1 MQEQLLP
8 LVKTAIDT
16 NLRKE
21 GVVKLLEFIN
31 TKQPTHRKTILKIN
45 LLNGQTPNPYYVRA
59 LGELLCVDFR
69 ASLLDSIG
77 EASAILSE
85 ARAKALLSDIFK
97 IISGEGEGV
106 NDESKLK
113 SLAQLAMIG
122 TEPRLKA
129 FRKDVATARGITL
142 PALQEVTRDAQEVA
156 SMVQATAEAKSE
168 VQTAVTTSQKTKAK
182 AKVTQA
188 QNATTAAVKSSR
200 SKPTAVAVAAIA
212 AATAEAL
219 ADTIEKEEGLTGE
232 QKTAMALKGK
242 GIIAAGAG
250 SGKTKVL
257 ASKVKFLIKEGA
269 KSREIIATS
278 FSAKSGQELRSRIT
292 AMGVKGLENRNFGT
306 THSIA
311 MSLINRQDPYGYAS
325 RHLVVDKEQE
335 SLVKR
340 AIDQVSVL
348 PSGGDLIEPPGVGD
362 IKDFF
367 GEEFTHRTRLEVD
380 EEKEKNKRMV
390 ILKLVQGVSS
400 ARAALGT
407 QAWMAQDIKYLA
419 PMVSTPA
426 QQWTEA
432 QISYLEALVKKPGG
446 RGAKALEHFNL
457 NDDFTSKGPRAQKKT
472 AARYTDMTED
482 ELLTP
487 YKKPDI
493 IPMNKW
499 YNRGQTPKSSRMK
512 VKSGDAAKISPKEI
526 LLYITK
532 NKGRLITPL
541 QAWHL
546 GEVGGETQSLNAA
559 VYAAYED
566 LKAADWASDFDD
578 KLIEACRILRKK
590 PGALTNETNH
600 LKHILVDEAQD
611 LNPAQH
617 MLFGLLAGEIDENGN
632 KKERMRAET
641 YCLIGDDKQAIYEF
655 RGAEPDEF
663 ISKSDKVETNG
674 EKGDFTTTYL
684 TTNFRSTRNIVEAAN
699 KLIAKNTRQIP
710 MECKPR
716 PNADEGLI
724 THKVYADYAES
735 AKASIDEIEA
745 EMKGGRT
752 LKASSGNHPNF
763 GIAARTNA
771 ELIPY
776 ALELLSRGIK
786 FKCPVNPLESPTY
799 KAILSW
805 MGFLSSDP
813 KVLEDSLFNAYK
825 TLGMRLPQ
833 FERIVRGANKTSRP
847 VVDFFLDNTSR
858 AGLYASSNKLTQPEK
873 AGITKLKN
881 LYATHIESLRSL
893 QNQNKTPV
901 LILNAILSL
910 KGDSKKS
917 LMDELVELNLK
928 DPDAAGDLIDND
940 AESDRGVD
948 ERDVKQ
954 AALALIQPLFNL
966 LSRHNTIRDALG
978 ELDKMLETSK
988 KSFKKESGT
997 DRTVREAEPD
1007 NDYVVLDTCHGWKGL
1022 ECEDMY
1028 IPMPANRFPT
1038 LVESDQEKELASERR
1053 LAYVAITRG
1062 RSKVRLMC
1070 PNILLDGKTP
1080 GGVSEFVGDAC
1091 VPDQDSGISATKKK
1105 GRKKSS
1111 ALQVFAE
1118 LAVLDDGLTEEELE
1132 EFYGA

>member
-8 LVKTAIDT
+8 LTKTAIDRD
-16 NLRKE
+16 LRKE
-21 GVVKLLEFIN
+21 GVVKLLGFIKE
-31 TKQPTHRKTILKIN
+31 KQPALKSIAMITA
-45 LLNGQTPNPYYVRA
+45 LNSTPNAVYLKK

-77 EASAILSE
+77 EASILS
-85 ARAKALLSDIFK
+85 ATNAKALLSEIFK
-97 IISGEGEGV
+97 IISERGEGA
-106 NDESKLK
+106 NDQSKLK
-113 SLAQLAMIG
+113 SLALLAMIG
-122 TEPRLKA
+122 TEPKLKA
-129 FRKDVATARGITL
+129 FRNDVATAKGITL
-142 PALQEVTRDAQEVA
+142 PAFEEVA
-156 SMVQATAEAKSE
+156 RDTEEVIATVQATVDAKSE
-168 VQTAVTTSQKTKAK
+168 AQTAVTPQAKAKAK
-182 AKVTQA
+182 AKVAQA
-188 QNATTAAVKSSR
+188 EKATTAAVKSSR
-200 SKPTAVAVAAIA
+200 SRTTAVAVAAVA
-212 AATAEAL
+212 TATAEAP
-219 ADTIEKEEGLTGE
+219 AETIAKEEGLTDE
-232 QKTAMALKGK
+232 QKRAMALKGK

-278 FSAKSGQELRSRIT
+278 FSAKSGQELRSRIM

-348 PSGGDLIEPPGVGD
+348 PSGGTLIEPPGVEE

-367 GEEFTHRTRLEVD
+367 GEEFISRTRLVV
-380 EEKEKNKRMV
+380 EEEIEKNKRMV
-390 ILKLVQGVSS
+390 ILKLVEGVSS

-426 QQWTEA
+426 EQWTEA

-446 RGAKALEHFNL
+446 RGAKALDYFNL
-457 NDDFTSKGPRAQKKT
+457 NDDFTSKGPRAQKT
-472 AARYTDMTED
+472 AARYTEMSED

-487 YKKPDI
+487 YKKPAI
-493 IPMNKW
+493 IPMDKW
-499 YNRGQTPKSSRMK
+499 YNRGETPKSSRMK

-590 PGALTNETNH
+590 PGALARETIH

-632 KKERMRAET
+632 KKETMRAET

-663 ISKSDKVETNG
+663 ISKSDQVETNG
-674 EKGDFTTTYL
+674 QTGDFTTTYL

-716 PNADEGLI
+716 AGAEEGLI
-724 THKVYADYAES
+724 THKVYTDYAES
-735 AKASIDEIEA
+735 AKASIDEIA
-745 EMKGGRT
+745 EQIAGGRN

-813 KVLEDSLFNAYK
+813 KVQEDSLFNAYK

-833 FERIVRGANKTSRP
+833 FERIVRGANKASRP

-858 AGLYASSNKLTQPEK
+858 GNLYASSKKLTQPEK
-873 AGITKLKN
+873 VELTKLKN
-881 LYATHIESLRSL
+881 LYATHIERLKTL
-893 QNQNKTPV
+893 QVQSKTPV
-901 LILNAILSL
+901 QILNAILSL

-966 LSRHNTIRDALG
+966 LSRHNTIREALG

-1038 LVESDQEKELASERR
+1038 LVESDQAKELASERR

-1091 VPDQDSGISATKKK
+1091 VPDQDSGSSAPKQK
-1105 GRKKSS
+1105 GKKKSS